1 MEPVTPT
8 ASAGIAKI
16 IASILALTSPSE
28 RPVDEL
34 LSLQLRTSTEVLR
47 MLNPVDFEIW
57 DRENGGADVVVQLST
72 EDRLR
77 FSGYTERHIGEVVEF
92 SVCREV
98 IVAPRIVERIDV
110 GGLMLSGSDNLMGF
124 IQNGCP

>member
-8 ASAGIAKI
+8 ASAGIAKV
-16 IASILALTSPSE
+16 IASVLALASPSE
-28 RPVDEL
+28 RLVETP
-34 LSLQLRTSTEVLR
+34 LSLQLETPAEVLV

-57 DRENGGADVVVQLST
+57 ERENGGADVVVQLSA
-72 EDRLR
+72 EDRAR
-77 FSGYTERHIGEVVEF
+77 FSDFTARHIGDVVGF
-92 SVCREV
+92 SVCGEV

-110 GGLMLSGSDNLMGF
+110 GGLMLSGSDNLLGF